1 MDTAWPL
8 PPATPAAPAVGARSG
23 ANPAQLGLLIGA
35 AVPALVAS
43 VAWWLNQPYV
53 AAVAGVGIVIGAAIG
68 AVSGPRMAG
77 PDWIGSTILAAL
89 AAPLVAGVVIAVL
102 FVIGMVASA
111 VDTGLVDTAGGLFFG
126 IVYGFVII
134 VVAEIA
140 GAPITLPIAFIVA
153 LLVRRAARMRP
164 EWAAFHVGLLV
175 VAALVAVTLTL
186 VAMTGAFGVV
196 GALDSRQ
203 FAR

>member
-1 MDTAWPL
+1 MDAAWPL

-23 ANPAQLGLLIGA
+23 ANPALLGLLIGA

-43 VAWWLNQPYV
+43 AAWWLNQPYV

-68 AVSGPRMAG
+68 VVAGPRMAG

-89 AAPLVAGVVIAVL
+89 VAPLIAGVVIAVL

-111 VDTGLVDTAGGLFFG
+111 EPALGLF
-126 IVYGFVII
+126 YGLIYALVIL

-140 GAPITLPIAFIVA
+140 GAPVTLPIGFIVA
-153 LLVRRAARMRP
+153 VLVRRAARMRP

-175 VAALVAVTLTL
+175 VAALVAGGLTL
-186 VAMTGAFGVV
+186 VAMAGTFGVV
-196 GALDSRQ
+196 GA
-203 FAR
+203 

>member
-8 PPATPAAPAVGARSG
+8 PPATSAAPAVGARSG
-23 ANPAQLGLLIGA
+23 ANPALLGLLIGA

-43 VAWWLNQPYV
+43 AAWWLNQPYV

-68 AVSGPRMAG
+68 AVAGPRMAG

-89 AAPLVAGVVIAVL
+89 VAPLIAGVVIAVL

-126 IVYGFVII
+126 IVYGFVIL

-140 GAPITLPIAFIVA
+140 GAPVTLPIAFIVA

-196 GALDSRQ
+196 GALDSTQ
-203 FAR
+203 